1 MLIMLLPPWIQQF
14 IEQINTELLLC
25 AKLCSRH
32 LGNISEQDKDSCS
45 FQAYVVTEGSN
56 RLRYQI
62 GTSISDLVAGKTLW
76 EIVLWAYGW
85 GQLLLFFCPSSLP
98 CHHLQGRLNMPHL
111 HSLSYDP
118 KKGGHGPEHMCFLHG
133 WRKIR

>member
-1 MLIMLLPPWIQQF
+1 MLIMLLTPWIQQF

-32 LGNISEQDKDSCS
+32 LGNISEQNKDSCS

-85 GQLLLFFCPSSLP
+85 GQLLLFSAQVP
-98 CHHLQGRLNMPHL
+98 
-111 HSLSYDP
+111 
-118 KKGGHGPEHMCFLHG
+118 FLVTIFRG
-133 WRKIR
+133 D